1 VQATASKVIVDIKV
15 PLLHIIYFPPKTKTI
30 YCDNERSLNSEN
42 IKLILLNHFNITIS
56 NAPPLH
62 STSNNQVERFHGTL
76 AEIARCLKL
85 EGKLNDTVEL
95 ILLVTNKYNNS
106 VIEVIEADLGTT
118 VLIKGRLVH
127 KDNLR

>member
-1 VQATASKVIVDIKV
+1 LRPDV
-15 PLLHIIYFPPKTKTI
+15 LLSRDHRGTFALVFF
-30 YCDNERSLNSEN
+30 SLQFG
-42 IKLILLNHFNITIS
+42 LPGML
-56 NAPPLH
+56 
-62 STSNNQVERFHGTL
+62 FHGTL